1 MHFVSLPLPVLSQR
15 CSSAPQA
22 LEIDSEDELQ
32 RLVDFFLKF
41 KAQEAPLGQVG
52 LRRQQWGEPTL
63 REGEAEHHLN
73 PQGSIF
79 RGASRACGKKMR
91 LRGCEDLL
99 QSFPGPL
106 THEMLPKLPKY
117 AKAAGG
123 WKPKVAFGD
132 EEVVEGHRAQ
142 PPDLPSTTREARV
155 EKMSRIWG
163 RTERA
168 ARPVSSNLLR
178 DHRAPF
184 HLPASMLTMS
194 SGS

>member
-1 MHFVSLPLPVLSQR
+1 
-15 CSSAPQA
+15 
-22 LEIDSEDELQ
+22 
-32 RLVDFFLKF
+32 
-41 KAQEAPLGQVG
+41 
-52 LRRQQWGEPTL
+52 
-63 REGEAEHHLN
+63 
-73 PQGSIF
+73 
-79 RGASRACGKKMR
+79 MR

-106 THEMLPKLPKY
+106 TRELSPELPKY

-123 WKPKVAFGD
+123 WKPKVAFGE

-142 PPDLPSTTREARV
+142 PADLPSTTREARV

-163 RTERA
+163 RTEQA
-168 ARPVSSNLLR
+168 ARPVPGVLSSNHFR
-178 DHRAPF
+178 DRWTPL